1 MKADDNGGALPRVHF
16 VAKYIQS
23 PLHPVKVTLVGAGGN
38 GGQMLSA
45 LARID
50 TALKS
55 LSHPGL
61 HVTVWDP
68 DTVQEP
74 NIGRQLFSFSDLG
87 QNKAVTLVTRFN
99 RFYGTG
105 WDAVPER
112 ICADSSLGNIVI
124 TCVDNVAARRL
135 VAKMFHQ
142 GARKTANNEDRTY
155 YWLDLGN
162 ARNTGQ
168 AILGSIPVEQPK
180 SGRFKPVATLPALD
194 REVSLSKVRDDDSG
208 PSCSLAEAL
217 TKQDLFIN
225 SSLTQLAGS
234 LLWSL
239 FMDVA
244 MDVRGF
250 YINLETFKVSPIKV

>member
-1 MKADDNGGALPRVHF
+1 MTNTKPGVHF
-16 VAKYIQS
+16 IAPY
-23 PLHPVKVTLVGAGGN
+23 LLNPVHSIRVDLIGAGGS
-38 GGQMLSA
+38 GSQMLSC

-50 TALKS
+50 HALRELGHK
-55 LSHPGL
+55 GL
-61 HVTVWDP
+61 YVRVFDP
-68 DTVQEP
+68 DTVETP
-74 NIGRQLFSFSDLG
+74 NIGRQLYCETELG
-87 QNKAVTLVTRFN
+87 VNKAVALVSRFN
-99 RFYGTG
+99 AFFGTD
-105 WDAVPER
+105 WDARPCLWRAETDR
-112 ICADSSLGNIVI
+112 THRPNIVI
-124 TCVDNVAARRL
+124 SCVDNLKGRRAVAEMMTSQVPDPSAPEY
-135 VAKMFHQ
+135 
-142 GARKTANNEDRTY
+142 TTW

-194 REVSLSKVRDDDSG
+194 REASLSKVRDDDSG